1 MHCQLKKKSRAPRIA
16 VGDVVIIHDEQ
27 PRAMWKLGVI
37 EELLIGAD
45 GENRAAV
52 LRVSGQGRISK
63 HLRRPV
69 QRLYPIEM
77 TVRTTEQNQGN
88 PEPEQRRKPD
98 NTTTEDNPEPDHDP
112 PVRWRPR
119 RTAALRARDRLM
131 AQALDSEEDDC

>member
-1 MHCQLKKKSRAPRIA
+1 MHSQLKKKSHAPRIA

-27 PRAMWKLGVI
+27 PRAMWKLGNV

-52 LRVSGQGRISK
+52 LRVSGQGGVSK

-77 TVRTTEQNQGN
+77 AVRLTELEHEHNIVPEENSLNLIATTQYNSNQD
-88 PEPEQRRKPD
+88 EPQ
-98 NTTTEDNPEPDHDP
+98 H
-112 PVRWRPR
+112 
-119 RTAALRARDRLM
+119 
-131 AQALDSEEDDC
+131 